1 MATENGNIVE
11 YMLQT
16 LDKLKAGQEEISARL
31 NASQRVRVVPV
42 NIITSA
48 GDQHRRFGN
57 EIHGTMPELKNRM
70 EADESQQWCGYV
82 ERTLIENPSQ
92 NMRLNTAESPV
103 KPHIT
108 QHSSETPCKMCE
120 PPVVREK
127 PRYPPADFVSFPARP
142 AMDVRSPRSLAPGM
156 IDEHRGYDSCSK
168 GGSQNPTT
176 VCGRGARRYM
186 RPNLSAEDI
195 FWRERQAVTCQKRDI
210 PELLERNE
218 NGRREEELKGEQS
231 HKGPAQ
237 ARIQRDAPK
246 VEIESP
252 LAVEALS
259 DNCSCGNGYLLKIV
273 GSNQAERTEPS
284 VPADNI
290 GTEECNACP
299 TAQVECTPQKKTKSR
314 ELRGGV
320 LYSKNPRT
328 KANGLN
334 APAIKA

>member
-1 MATENGNIVE
+1 METENGDIVE

-16 LDKLKAGQEEISARL
+16 LDKLKAGQEEIAARL
-31 NASQRVRVVPV
+31 NANQRARGVPV
-42 NIITSA
+42 NVITSA

-57 EIHGTMPELKNRM
+57 EIHGTRPELKKRL
-70 EADESQQWCGYV
+70 EADESQLRCGYV
-82 ERTLIENPSQ
+82 KRPLSEDPSR
-92 NMRLNTAESPV
+92 NMKLNAAESAV
-103 KPHIT
+103 KPHIS
-108 QHSSETPCKMCE
+108 QHSSKTPCKMCE

-127 PRYPPADFVSFPARP
+127 PRYPPTDFVNFPARP

-156 IDEHRGYDSCSK
+156 IDKDRGYDSCARR
-168 GGSQNPTT
+168 GSQSPE
-176 VCGRGARRYM
+176 AI
-186 RPNLSAEDI
+186 A
-195 FWRERQAVTCQKRDI
+195 QKREI
-210 PELLERNE
+210 PELMERELIKQERNE
-218 NGRREEELKGEQS
+218 NGRREGELKGEQS

-246 VEIESP
+246 EEIKSP
-252 LAVEALS
+252 LADDAPS
-259 DNCSCGNGYLLKIV
+259 KNCSCGNGCLRKNV
-273 GSNQAERTEPS
+273 GNSQAERTEPS

-299 TAQVECTPQKKTKSR
+299 TAQVECTPLKKTKSR